1 MSKYKLVVVEPVGD
15 YKTLFSFDLDDK
27 GLPFITDAP
36 STLAAIDLY
45 TMQFNNVNDIEL
57 ELYTAGLIDE
67 DVMIYIEYP
76 IKDKDGKLAQK
87 RLDVMYKK
95 DIELLPFAQEI
106 VESGGSK
113 VDTNSSHFNKFL
125 NGIETK
131 DGKWLD
137 FMLENHYIDKDLY
150 KKIYGNRFYKFD
162 KFVERQIAEQISSY
176 NMIRKIYAGNKR
188 YEHQQDY
195 LEGAQ
200 PGTLIQGIKDLD
212 DIIYEEPDEPDESY
226 KDYSDEKWHR

>member
-1 MSKYKLVVVEPVGD
+1 MNKYKLVVVEPVGD
-15 YKTLFSFDLDDK
+15 YKTLFSFNIDEK
-27 GLPFITDAP
+27 GLPFKTDAP
-36 STLAAIDLY
+36 SELAEIDLY

-76 IKDKDGKLAQK
+76 IKDKDGKLYQK

-113 VDTNSSHFNKFL
+113 VDTNSSYFDKFL

-137 FMLENHYIDKDLY
+137 FMLDYNYISKDLY
-150 KKIYGNRFYKFD
+150 RKIYDNRFYRFD
-162 KFVERQIAEQISSY
+162 KFTEQQIIEQISSY
-176 NMIRKIYAGNKR
+176 NVIRKIYVGTKR

-212 DIIYEEPDEPDESY
+212 DIIYEEEQIEDESY
-226 KDYSDEKWHR
+226 KDYSDDNWHI

>member
-1 MSKYKLVVVEPVGD
+1 MRKYRLVVVDPD
-15 YKTLFSFDLDDK
+15 DKYKTLFSFNIDEK
-27 GLPFITDAP
+27 GVPFKTDAP
-36 STLAAIDLY
+36 SELAEIDLY

-67 DVMIYIEYP
+67 DYVIKVEYP
-76 IKDKDGKLAQK
+76 VKPDENK

-106 VESGGSK
+106 VESGTSK
-113 VDTNSSHFNKFL
+113 VRTDTSYFEKFL

-137 FMLENHYIDKDLY
+137 FMRDNHYIDEDLY
-150 KKIYGNRFYKFD
+150 QKIYGNRFYKFQE
-162 KFVERQIAEQISSY
+162 FVERQIAEQISSY
-176 NMIRKIYAGNKR
+176 NMIRKIYVGTKR

-195 LEGAQ
+195 LEDAQ

-212 DIIYEEPDEPDESY
+212 DIIYEEEQIEDESY
-226 KDYSDEKWHR
+226 KDYSDDSWHI

>member
-1 MSKYKLVVVEPVGD
+1 MRKYRLAVIDPNDD
-15 YKTLFSFDLDDK
+15 YETLFSFNVDEK
-27 GLPFITDAP
+27 GLPFKTDAP
-36 STLAAIDLY
+36 SELAEIDLY

-67 DVMIYIEYP
+67 DYVIKVEYP
-76 IKDKDGKLAQK
+76 VNPDEKK
-87 RLDVMYKK
+87 RIDVMYKK

-113 VDTNSSHFNKFL
+113 VDTNSSYFNKFL

-137 FMLENHYIDKDLY
+137 FMLDNHYISKDLY
-150 KKIYGNRFYKFD
+150 QKIYDNRFYKFD

-176 NMIRKIYAGNKR
+176 NMIRKIYVGTKR

-195 LEGAQ
+195 LEDAQ